1 MEVVLH
7 AGVHGTEAERLV
19 RGLLRNV
26 DLLHAADVAV
36 PGPSRYRRL
45 LRDALQALSD
55 QPPDPGARTRFL
67 KRTLDHVDPG
77 RLILSN
83 ENFFCVP
90 KLAVSRGQ
98 FYPRAESK
106 LADFRE
112 FFAPDRLELF
122 LAIRNPVTY
131 LPDVFA
137 ASPHDDFET
146 FLDGTDPLTL
156 RWSEL
161 IDRIRHTL
169 PDIALTLWCQEDVP
183 LIWGEVMRCMGGLS
197 EDEQMAG
204 EFDILQDIMS
214 PEGLTRF
221 AAYLADHPD
230 LTGDQRRRAAAAFLD
245 RFALDEAME
254 AELVG
259 PDWDALTVDL
269 LTELYEDDLDEIAQ
283 MPGVRMISP

>member
-7 AGVHGTEAERLV
+7 AGVHGTEADRLIK
-19 RGLLRNV
+19 GLLRNA
-26 DLLHAADVAV
+26 DLLHAAAVAV
-36 PGPSRYRRL
+36 PGPARYRRS

-55 QPPDPGARTRFL
+55 QPPDPGARDTL
-67 KRTLDHVDPG
+67 LQQILDHETPG

-112 FFAPDRLELF
+112 FFAPDRIELF

-137 ASPHDDFET
+137 ASPHDSFAAFME
-146 FLDGTDPLTL
+146 GTDPLTL

-169 PDIALTLWCQEDVP
+169 PDIGLTIWCQEDVP
-183 LIWGEVMRCMGGLS
+183 LIWGEVMRRMGDLS
-197 EDEQMAG
+197 EDEEILG

-221 AAYLADHPD
+221 AGYLADHPD

-245 RFALDEAME
+245 KFAVDEAME
-254 AELVG
+254 EELVG
-259 PDWDALTVDL
+259 PDWDELTVDL
-269 LTELYEDDLDEIAQ
+269 LTELYEDDLEEISQ
-283 MPGVRMISP
+283 MPGVRMITP